1 MVQFGHGSIREAL
14 DHSLRNAKHL
24 RVRNSATVAAARK
37 VADRLDSGDSKS
49 EHVLFGTLLNYLVSL
64 GLADP
69 VARKSEAPVKKRE
82 RAVVPRDE
90 VAAMRKK
97 LSS

>member
-37 VADRLDSGDSKS
+37 VADRLDNGDGKS
-49 EHVLFGTLLNYLVSL
+49 DHVLFGTLLNYLISL

-69 VARKSEAPVKKRE
+69 VRKAEAPVKKQE
-82 RAVVPRDE
+82 RSATPRDE
-90 VAAMRKK
+90 VAAMRQK